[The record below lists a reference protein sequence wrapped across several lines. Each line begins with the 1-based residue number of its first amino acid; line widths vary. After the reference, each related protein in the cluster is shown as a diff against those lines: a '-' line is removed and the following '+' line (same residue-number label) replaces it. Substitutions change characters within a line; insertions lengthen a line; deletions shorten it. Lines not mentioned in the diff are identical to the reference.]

1 LRHDGLLCVVDPL
14 LLSRLHFAFTI
25 VYHYLFPPL
34 TIGLALL
41 MVVLKTLAI
50 VRHDEAANQAVRFW
64 SRIS

>member
-1 LRHDGLLCVVDPL
+1 MDPL

-34 TIGLALL
+34 TRGLALL

-50 VRHDEAANQAVRFW
+50 VRHDETANQAVRFW